1 MAVGKASILI
11 PFSDASENHQYKNA
25 KVLSDQK
32 AAVLLSE
39 NKLDSTTCLKTVI
52 KLVNN
57 KIGLKEMGNKA
68 KSMSNSNAKELITN
82 KIIEI
87 ATA

>member
-1 MAVGKASILI
+1 LI
-11 PFSDASENHQYKNA
+11 PFSGASENHQYNNA

-39 NKLDSTTCLKTVI
+39 KKLDLTTCLKTVI
-52 KLVNN
+52 KLVND
-57 KIGLKEMGNKA
+57 KITLKEMGNKA
-68 KSMSNSNAKELITN
+68 KSMSKPNAKELITN

>member
-1 MAVGKASILI
+1 
-11 PFSDASENHQYKNA
+11 
-25 KVLSDQK
+25 
-32 AAVLLSE
+32 
-39 NKLDSTTCLKTVI
+39 
-52 KLVNN
+52 
-57 KIGLKEMGNKA
+57 LKEMGNKA

>member
-1 MAVGKASILI
+1 
-11 PFSDASENHQYKNA
+11 
-25 KVLSDQK
+25 VLSDQK

-39 NKLDSTTCLKTVI
+39 KKLDLTTCLKTVI
-52 KLVNN
+52 KLVND
-57 KIGLKEMGNKA
+57 KITLKEMGNKA
-68 KSMSNSNAKELITN
+68 KSMSKPNAKELITN